1 MTPRPAISRSNLS
14 AAASR
19 RLRQRNQRVDAYRQ
33 IVRPIALHYAGL
45 CRESSDDLIQVGLL
59 GLIRA
64 AELYRSSEGTPF
76 TAFARH
82 HIRGAI
88 LHYLRDQAPV
98 IRLPRRQQELEDR
111 LRVLSRV
118 WQARS
123 PQLSA
128 DREVQ
133 AALGLTDLQWQRFQ
147 QLRLLSRTVSLEP
160 ATEECV
166 AAEDSVEASPDAG
179 LAIELLG
186 RLEERQ
192 QTAVRE
198 VVLAGQSLRRAAK
211 RMGVSPMTVHR
222 LLHRALDE
230 LRSQLDG
237 ADARLNQG
245 WSQRRCEP
253 SAAPAC

>member
-1 MTPRPAISRSNLS
+1 MTTRPSVSRSSLS

-19 RLRQRNQRVDAYRQ
+19 RLLQRNQRVDAYRQ

-45 CRESSDDLIQVGLL
+45 CRESSEDLIQVGLL

-76 TAFARH
+76 SAFARH

-111 LRVLSRV
+111 IRVVSRR
-118 WQARS
+118 WQEGS
-123 PQLSA
+123 LQPPSE
-128 DREVQ
+128 REVQ
-133 AALGLTDLQWQRFQ
+133 RALGLTDLQWQRFQ
-147 QLRLLSRTVSLEP
+147 QLRLLSRTVALDP
-160 ATEECV
+160 AAEEFL
-166 AAEDSVEASPDAG
+166 AAEDSAEAAPESG
-179 LAIELLG
+179 LALELLG
-186 RLEERQ
+186 RLEGRQ

-198 VVLAGQSLRRAAK
+198 VVLAGQSLRRAAR

-222 LLHRALDE
+222 LLHRALGE
-230 LRSQLDG
+230 LRSQLYG
-237 ADARLNQG
+237 AESWLNPG
-245 WSQRRCEP
+245 WSRPCVS

>member
-1 MTPRPAISRSNLS
+1 
-14 AAASR
+14 
-19 RLRQRNQRVDAYRQ
+19 
-33 IVRPIALHYAGL
+33 
-45 CRESSDDLIQVGLL
+45 VGLL
-59 GLIRA
+59 GLLRA

-76 TAFARH
+76 TAFARP

-111 LRVLSRV
+111 IRVLSRAWHV
-118 WQARS
+118 RS
-123 PQLSA
+123 AQPPA

-133 AALGLTDLQWQRFQ
+133 GALGLTDLQWQRFQ
-147 QLRLLSRTVSLEP
+147 QLRLLSRTVALEP
-160 ATEECV
+160 ATEVCV
-166 AAEDSVEASPDAG
+166 AAEDSGEPPADHG

-230 LRSQLDG
+230 LRSKLDG

-245 WSQRRCEP
+245 WSRRCES